1 MYLNYNQ
8 QDRPET
14 SQGRT
19 YSIVREYHPQFDRQS
34 ELLFT
39 GLTRAEAKAHCSDP
53 RSSVKGKYFD
63 TFIDEEK
70 RSKNLEFLDK
80 WFEAIQVVQAGPRKE
95 GVLNDY

>member
-39 GLTRAEAKAHCSDP
+39 GLTRAEAKAYVSDP
-53 RSSVKGKYFD
+53 RSSVKDQYFD
-63 TFIDEEK
+63 AFIDEKK
-70 RSKNLEFLDK
+70 RSKNLEIRDK
-80 WFEAIQVVQAGPRKE
+80 WFECLAIVKAGPQ
-95 GVLNDY
+95 YI

>member
-39 GLTRAEAKAHCSDP
+39 GLTRAEAKAYCSDP
-53 RSSVKGKYFD
+53 RSSVKDQYFD
-63 TFIDEEK
+63 TFIDETQRAKALEK
-70 RSKNLEFLDK
+70 LDK

-95 GVLNDY
+95 GALNDY